1 MESFLSTVPW
11 IFIVGLLAS
20 LGSGRTGW
28 ISARGGNRWVGFVSR
43 SVGSWV
49 YWDVTVGYQ
58 KRRFTPHWTV
68 NRCWRASKFKL
79 VQDILIFTCLI
90 PCAGGRGSILYPMLP
105 RGKRRMML
113 KKQHATRV
121 LDCYQCW
128 NHGMMNLKGLIWCQ
142 DAFLFSYWKTCS
154 WDFWTYFLYQFCYLS
169 D

>member
-1 MESFLSTVPW
+1 MESFLSTVPSVNRRIAGFTW
-11 IFIVGLLAS
+11 LWKNRVDLWRRWQWVS
-20 LGSGRTGW
+20 WLGVLRCH
-28 ISARGGNRWVGFVSR
+28 RWAEMAPN
-43 SVGSWV
+43 
-49 YWDVTVGYQ
+49 GYQ

-68 NRCWRASKFKL
+68 DSCWRASKFKL

-90 PCAGGRGSILYPMLP
+90 HCAGGRGSILYPMLP

-128 NHGMMNLKGLIWCQ
+128 NHGRMDLKGLIWCQ

-154 WDFWTYFLYQFCYLS
+154 WDFWTYLLYQFCYLS